1 LSMNKTK
8 AIYAASLDP
17 ITFGHLWVIRQGLEL
32 FDELVVCIA
41 VNPSKVGRYLFSA
54 EERASMAI
62 ASVPAGA
69 LVKTI
74 GPNYLVDFIRQERA
88 THLLRGV
95 RNAEDFSVEQT
106 MAEVNRQMA
115 NNRGFDIETIMVTPP
130 HELSIVSSSFVKSLI
145 GYEGW
150 QKEIRQYVP
159 EQIAEALEAKYIK

>member
-1 LSMNKTK
+1 MNKTK

-17 ITFGHLWVIRQGLEL
+17 ITFGHLWVVQQGLQL
-32 FDELVVCIA
+32 FDELIVCIA

-54 EERASMAI
+54 EERAAMAI
-62 ASVPAGA
+62 SCVPPGTI
-69 LVKTI
+69 VKTI
-74 GPNYLVDFIRQERA
+74 GPNYLVDFIRQEKA

-95 RNAEDFSVEQT
+95 RNAEDFSIEHT
-106 MAEVNRQMA
+106 MAEINRQMA
-115 NNRGFDIETIMVTPP
+115 NNRGFDVETIMVTPP

-159 EQIAEALEAKYIK
+159 SQIAEALEKKYIK

>member
-1 LSMNKTK
+1 MKKTK

-17 ITFGHLWVIRQGLEL
+17 ITFGHLWVVRQGLEL
-32 FDELVVCIA
+32 FDELIVCIA

-54 EERASMAI
+54 EERAAMAC
-62 ASVPAGA
+62 VPPGA

-74 GPNYLVDFIRQERA
+74 GPNYLVDFIRQEKA

-95 RNAEDFSVEQT
+95 RNAEDFSVEHT

-115 NNRGFDIETIMVTPP
+115 NNRGFDVETIMVTPP

-159 EQIAEALEAKYIK
+159 SQIAEALEAKYRK